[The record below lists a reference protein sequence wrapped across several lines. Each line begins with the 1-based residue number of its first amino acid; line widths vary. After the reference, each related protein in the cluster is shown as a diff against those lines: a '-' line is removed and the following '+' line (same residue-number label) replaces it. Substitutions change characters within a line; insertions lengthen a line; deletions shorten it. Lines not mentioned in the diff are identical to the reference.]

1 MKSLHILTQ
10 RQMLFKNQISLLINM
25 FKIAMYSTVFGLHCR
40 ADKNPEFQLVEDN
53 DDFVHIYK
61 EEKANTWTP
70 VVPKTSDRSA
80 TIWIAVVS
88 VVASVFLLLTCCVLI
103 YKFFLKKM
111 FSGQASNAGM
121 VYPPPVV
128 VYNPRVM
135 REYHGNQWTRFH
147 DRQTEH
153 YAMASTN
160 NSSPLNDVP
169 PDYSAIS
176 KTSSTDSAS
185 RYAHYPQ
192 VFNSKKLET
201 PPPEYITVAPFK

>member
-1 MKSLHILTQ
+1 MKSLHILNQ
-10 RQMLFKNQISLLINM
+10 RQMCFENRISLWINV
-25 FKIAMYSTVFGLHCR
+25 FRISLYSTVFGLPCR

-61 EEKANTWTP
+61 NENANTWTP
-70 VVPKTSDRSA
+70 IVPKTSDRSA

-88 VVASVFLLLTCCVLI
+88 VVAAVSILLTCCALI
-103 YKFFLKKM
+103 YKIFLKKI
-111 FSGQASNAGM
+111 FNGQASNAE
-121 VYPPPVV
+121 VAHPPPLV

-135 REYHGNQWTRFH
+135 REYRGNQWARLH

-169 PDYSAIS
+169 PDYSAIA
-176 KTSSTDSAS
+176 KTSSIDSVS

-192 VFNSKKLET
+192 VFNGKKLET
-201 PPPEYITVAPFK
+201 PPPEYITVA